1 MIQLL
6 AQLEEEVDRSEVEV
20 IVVLHPILELLTVED
35 LLEYYPHFQEIAV
48 DENEIV
54 DTVAGLHEL
63 RELGPEPI
71 PIELLIIILKLGYN
85 LQTIGD
91 LPRRHLEH
99 LLIELHNNQA
109 LINQIQPPKFLG
121 HQTFKIR

>member
-1 MIQLL
+1 M
-6 AQLEEEVDRSEVEV
+6 
-20 IVVLHPILELLTVED
+20 IVVLYPVLELLGVED

-48 DENEIV
+48 HEDEIV
-54 DTVAGLHEL
+54 DAVALQEL

-85 LQTIGD
+85 LKAIGD

-99 LLIELHNNQA
+99 LLVELHNNQA
-109 LINQIQPPKFLG
+109 LINQIQPPEFLG
-121 HQTFKIR
+121 NQTFKIG

>member
-1 MIQLL
+1 M
-6 AQLEEEVDRSEVEV
+6 
-20 IVVLHPILELLTVED
+20 IVVLYPVLELLGVED

-48 DENEIV
+48 DEDEIV
-54 DTVAGLHEL
+54 DAVAGLQEL

-85 LQTIGD
+85 LQAIGD

-109 LINQIQPPKFLG
+109 LINQIQPPEFLG
-121 HQTFKIR
+121 HQAFKIR

>member
-1 MIQLL
+1 
-6 AQLEEEVDRSEVEV
+6 V
-20 IVVLHPILELLTVED
+20 IVVLYPVLELLGVED

-48 DENEIV
+48 DEDEIV
-54 DTVAGLHEL
+54 DAVALQEL
-63 RELGPEPI
+63 REFGPKPI
-71 PIELLIIILKLGYN
+71 PIELLIIILKLRYN

-121 HQTFKIR
+121 NQAFKIR